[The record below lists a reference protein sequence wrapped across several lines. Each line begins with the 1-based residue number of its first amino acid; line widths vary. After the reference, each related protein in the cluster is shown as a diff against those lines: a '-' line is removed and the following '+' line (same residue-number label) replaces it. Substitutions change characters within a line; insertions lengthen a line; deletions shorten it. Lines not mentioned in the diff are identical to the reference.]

1 MTFPKINVLP
11 TVLHG
16 QDNKKQGQGVLIDQN
31 GLEHCGKWSK
41 NVCKVNKRLLT
52 SAVGSMLSTSLY
64 NFMRGQFIS
73 ASHSQDEVQLFVNNF
88 VRSNLHN
95 FH

>member
-1 MTFPKINVLP
+1 MIFPKIYVSL
-11 TVLHG
+11 TVFYG

-64 NFMRGQFIS
+64 KGSF
-73 ASHSQDEVQLFVNNF
+73 
-88 VRSNLHN
+88 
-95 FH
+95 